1 MEFVVK
7 WPSRMQGQYFFKA
20 EWGQQFSVR
29 FKKFPG
35 GLPPT
40 RIWHP
45 GSSEGVFNVCR
56 SGREQKLQEIGN
68 KFMCTNNMR
77 CSIILFKRDHVNLHR
92 NHATQNNCSASTDHG
107 GAFGY
112 RFSQNFIACLVT
124 WMYRCRSSTWREP
137 QLRTTKLSFR
147 VQLELVRQKNLSPHM
162 CLII

>member
-1 MEFVVK
+1 MGRLK
-7 WPSRMQGQYFFKA
+7 N
-20 EWGQQFSVR
+20 
-29 FKKFPG
+29 FPG
-35 GLPPT
+35 ACPA

-147 VQLELVRQKNLSPHM
+147 VRLELICEAKEFESSHVPYNVYRMVELCCKVGLIPHTT
-162 CLII
+162 LISSSS